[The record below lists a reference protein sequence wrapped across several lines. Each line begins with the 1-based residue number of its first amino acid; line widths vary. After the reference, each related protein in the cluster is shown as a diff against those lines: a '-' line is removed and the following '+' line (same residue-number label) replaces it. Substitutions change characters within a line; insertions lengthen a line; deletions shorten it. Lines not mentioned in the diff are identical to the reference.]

1 MSAEPMAA
9 ISPQPHD
16 IATVPEAPYSTLRLS
31 LGVIGRAWLWFVG
44 GCLAITLVPI
54 LFGWRPYVV
63 QSGSMEPRINV
74 GDVILASPE
83 DDPAAL
89 LGRVAVFT
97 DPVFRDHPKA
107 HRVIG
112 INDDQSLTTKGDANP
127 TADTSPVPITDVRGL
142 ARLLVAFV
150 GLPLIWMWSGQWL
163 FVLLFLA
170 TLGLAAR
177 VVARD
182 HEDDEVVDDEPS
194 GDDGPRG
201 GALVPLPAAP
211 AGTPSTQIAASTPIG
226 DMLRRV
232 SSAAGSRMLLAP
244 RWVTRTAYVAVL
256 ASAVLLPTAGAAFA
270 ASTRNTATTWTVAN
284 WNYTTDI
291 LALNPWL
298 YWKLDDTGATAADTS
313 GNGRTGTYTP
323 GTGTITK
330 NVVGALTTDTP
341 NLAIDKTGDS
351 CVYTTSTT
359 TMNAPTQIT
368 EIVWFKTT
376 STQGGKLLGFEMPRT
391 GVAAPGAGGTYD
403 RHLYLDGAGKV
414 WFGVYNNGYF
424 TIASPGTYNDGSWHM
439 AASSMGAGGMSL
451 YLDGTLVG
459 SNANTT
465 GESTTG
471 WFRAGCGNL
480 GGWGAGWTGANSPT
494 TATTPTQNRPF
505 TGSLDEVSIWQS
517 VLTAAQIRSLY
528 IAK

>member
-1 MSAEPMAA
+1 MTADATTA
-9 ISPQPHD
+9 TDGQQPAGEVGD
-16 IATVPEAPYSTLRLS
+16 DATPYSRTRLTL
-31 LGVIGRAWLWFVG
+31 GIVGRAWLWFVG
-44 GCLAITLVPI
+44 GCLAVTLLPM

-74 GDVILASPE
+74 GDVILAAPE
-83 DDPAAL
+83 NDPQEL

-112 INDDQSLTTKGDANP
+112 VNTDGTLTTKGDANI
-127 TADTSPVPITDVRGL
+127 TADTSPVPSSDVRGL
-142 ARLLVAFV
+142 ARLLVEFV

-170 TLGLAAR
+170 SLVLAAR
-177 VVARD
+177 FVARD
-182 HEDDEVVDDEPS
+182 HEDDLEPEDDDADGGPTDGDVVPFPS
-194 GDDGPRG
+194 APG
-201 GALVPLPAAP
+201 GS
-211 AGTPSTQIAASTPIG
+211 PSTQIAASKPLG
-226 DMLRRV
+226 DTLRRV
-232 SSAAGSRMLLAP
+232 ASGAGRRLVSSP

-270 ASTRNTATTWTVAN
+270 ATSRNTSETWTVAN
-284 WNYTTDI
+284 WNYTSDV

-298 YWKLDDTGATAADTS
+298 YWKLDDTGNSAFDTS
-313 GNGRTGTYTP
+313 GNGRAGTYTP

-341 NLAIDKTGDS
+341 NLAVTMSGNS
-351 CVYTTSTT
+351 CIYTTSTT
-359 TMNAPTQIT
+359 TMNAPTQLT

-376 STQGGKLLGFEMPRT
+376 STNGGKLLGFEMPRT
-391 GVAAPGAGGTYD
+391 GVGIPGNGGTYD
-403 RHLYLDGAGKV
+403 RHLYMDGAGKV
-414 WFGVYNNGYF
+414 WFGVYNGGYF
-424 TIASPGTYNDGSWHM
+424 TIGSPGTYNDGQWHM
-439 AASSMGAGGMSL
+439 AAASMGAGGMTL
-451 YLDGTLVG
+451 YIDGTAVG
-459 SNANTT
+459 TNANTT
-465 GESTTG
+465 GETTTG

-480 GGWGAGWTGANSPT
+480 GGWGGSWTGNNNPT
-494 TATTPTQNRPF
+494 TNTDPTQNRPF
-505 TGSLDEVSIWQS
+505 AGSLDEVSIWQS